1 MEAIEAVLSENE
13 GSAAYG
19 PLGHGYQPGQDF
31 RPPPGRGVGFELS
44 GHGIPPENAADF
56 SDFFGN
62 FFGELFS
69 HTLARR
75 SPLPS
80 GAVYLQSILG
90 DVSLIHALIV
100 CSALCK

>member
-1 MEAIEAVLSENE
+1 M
-13 GSAAYG
+13 AYD
-19 PLGHGYQPGQDF
+19 PLGHEYQSGQDF
-31 RPPPGRGVGFELS
+31 RPPPGWDVGFELS
-44 GHGIPPENAADF
+44 GHGIPPENATDF

-69 HTLARR
+69 HTLASR

-80 GAVYLQSILG
+80 GAVHLQSILG
-90 DVSLIHALIV
+90 DVSRIHALIV